1 VQRLGAWRRSV
12 SPQAPGARRA
22 WVRISTRSIPE
33 DRTLE
38 AGIRLRWL
46 LKLRWAAAAG
56 QALAVAF
63 ASLVFGIA
71 LPLAAIATLVGLIV
85 VSNLAAHVAL
95 ARGRVARDPHVAGL
109 LVLDVVILTGLLAL
123 SGGPGNPFSV
133 LYLIHVALAAVMLG
147 AHWPW
152 AIAGLSI
159 AGFGLLFVVDP
170 GPPAGAHG
178 QGGSGYAAH
187 LYGMWTAFTVAAVA
201 IAYFVVRVSLALR
214 QQEAALAEA
223 RERAARSQ
231 RLAALATLAA
241 GTAHELGSPLAT
253 IAVASKELERA
264 LARAGAS
271 DALREET
278 RLIRSEVD
286 RCRGILE
293 QMSAE
298 AGQSPMEAP
307 ARLEAAVLLEAVRRD
322 LPADQHARVEAV
334 DGAHVLHAPARALR
348 RALASLVRNAL
359 EASGDAEPV
368 VLRALRQGSQVVFEV
383 EDRGPGLPE
392 AVLDRL
398 GEPFFT
404 TKGPDGHGLG
414 VFLARALAE
423 QLGGSLVYDS
433 RPGRGTVARLAL
445 PAAGAAGAGAT
456 R

>member
-1 VQRLGAWRRSV
+1 VYRRRRPPSAGAWGTL
-12 SPQAPGARRA
+12 PAPPA
-22 WVRISTRSIPE
+22 PE
-33 DRTLE
+33 DATLE

-71 LPLAAIATLVGLIV
+71 LPLAALGALVGLTV
-85 VSNLAAHVAL
+85 ASNLAAHVAL
-95 ARGRVARDPHVAGL
+95 ARGQGARDPHVAGL
-109 LVLDVVILTGLLAL
+109 LVLDVAILTGLLAL
-123 SGGPGNPFSV
+123 SGGPSNPFSV

-147 AHWPW
+147 PRWPW
-152 AIAGLSI
+152 VIAGLSV
-159 AGFGLLFVVDP
+159 AGFGLLFAVDA
-170 GPPAGAHG
+170 GPPAAAHARV
-178 QGGSGYAAH
+178 GSTYAAH

-201 IAYFVVRVSLALR
+201 IAYFVVRVSRALR
-214 QQEAALAEA
+214 QQERALARA
-223 RERAARSQ
+223 REREARTE
-231 RLAALATLAA
+231 RLASLATLAA

-271 DALREET
+271 DVLREET

-307 ARLEAAVLLEAVRRD
+307 VRLGTAALLESVRRE
-322 LPADQHARVEAV
+322 LPADQQARLKTVAGP
-334 DGAHVLHAPARALR
+334 DALHAPPRALR
-348 RALASLVRNAL
+348 RALVSLVRNGL

-368 VLRALRQGSQVVFEV
+368 VLRAARRDGQVVLQV
-383 EDRGPGLPE
+383 EDRGPGLPD
-392 AVLDRL
+392 AVRERL

-404 TKGPDGHGLG
+404 TKGPDGQGLG

-423 QLGGSLVYDS
+423 QLGGSLVHDAP
-433 RPGRGTVARLAL
+433 PGRGTVARLAL
-445 PAAGAAGAGAT
+445 PAAGVSPP